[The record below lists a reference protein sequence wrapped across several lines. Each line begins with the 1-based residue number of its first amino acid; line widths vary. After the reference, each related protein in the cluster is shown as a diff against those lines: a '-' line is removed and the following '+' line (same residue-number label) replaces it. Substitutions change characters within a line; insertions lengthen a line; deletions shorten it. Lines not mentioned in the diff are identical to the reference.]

1 MPPTML
7 FGWNAK
13 LTFSSEENMKRLV
26 WFVVFGLCLS
36 WFGLRVA
43 NARPEKEIEAVLV
56 IPTGLAAVPGDTLM
70 VPVFITTFQPLVAAK
85 LTIEFDNKDF
95 KFLNAITGPDGAG
108 YAIDFQVS
116 LPGKIIAAGAND
128 NVAINVSSAGFNFLY
143 GNDLNVLF
151 LAFKVVGTAGGASPF
166 AFNPDTTETELTTN
180 VATKLNGGSLEFVN
194 GNGTITSVAALSI
207 PGGFS
212 IAKAETLVV
221 PVRLS
226 SVKRIGLAQIAL
238 EYDNSD
244 LKFLGAQT
252 GVDATGFSIF
262 VETAPGFTA
271 TAPGVNQ
278 NVLITL
284 YSGAAAIIGSD
295 KTVAT
300 LSFQALGEV
309 GGNSP
314 LAFDRRLQH
323 TVLST
328 TDLVDLTGADLTF
341 RNGDAT
347 ILPPLVKL
355 SGNVV
360 YRNTNTRVSGAVITV
375 SGVSATTN
383 TNGVYLSRRVSQS
396 TYTLRASKT
405 GDLRGAIQA
414 SDALMILRATSFV
427 DSLQSE
433 QSLAADVTRDGHVT
447 VSDALAVL
455 RFLAGQT
462 TGIGHVGEWI
472 FQPEFYT
479 LFVQSDTTRNFN
491 TFLLGE
497 VNGNWAPSGSLEKA
511 AALPVATIALGEW
524 REDGD
529 NLYLALQAGKE
540 GRVFTALASLA
551 LPADLGKAVRFV
563 PSRPEVVAVTNEVT
577 KQDWRLALISVA
589 GFAPEEKIGEL
600 VVPRIVA
607 NGRRNWQLKS
617 AEVNDWPQ
625 KVTVPDDDQTLPTE
639 YVLSQNYPNPFNP
652 TTWITFGIPARVGEV
667 AVRLDIFTIDG
678 RLVRSLVDNK
688 LSPGTHRVQWDSR
701 DNLGAAV
708 PTGIYFYRIRAGE
721 FTASRKL
728 ALVK

>member
-1 MPPTML
+1 
-7 FGWNAK
+7 
-13 LTFSSEENMKRLV
+13 MKRFV
-26 WFVVFGLCLS
+26 WFVVFVLCLP
-36 WFGLRVA
+36 WLGLRTA
-43 NARPEKEIEAVLV
+43 NASPEKEIMAVLA
-56 IPTGLAAVPGDTLM
+56 IPAGLAASPGDTLM

-108 YAIDFQVS
+108 FAIDFQTS
-116 LPGKIIAAGAND
+116 LPAKIITTGAND
-128 NVAINVSSAGFNFLY
+128 HVAINVSSEGFNSLY
-143 GNDLNVLF
+143 GSDLNVLF
-151 LAFKVVGTAGGASPF
+151 LAFKVVGTAGGVSPF
-166 AFNPDTTETELTTN
+166 AFNPDTTETELTTD
-180 VATKLNGGSLEFVN
+180 AAMKLNGGSLEFVN
-194 GNGTITSVAALSI
+194 GSGTITNVAALSI

-226 SVKRIGLAQIAL
+226 SVKPIGLAQIAL
-238 EYDNSD
+238 EYDKSD

-252 GVDATGFSIF
+252 GTDAAGFSIL
-262 VETAPGFTA
+262 VETSPSFAP

-284 YSGAAAIIGSD
+284 YSGATAIIGSD

-314 LAFDRRLQH
+314 LAFDRRPQH
-323 TVLST
+323 TALST
-328 TDLVDLTGADLTF
+328 TDLVDLTGTDLAF

-375 SGVSATTN
+375 SGANATTN

-405 GDLRGAIQA
+405 GDLRGAIQG
-414 SDALMILRATSFV
+414 SDVLMILRATSLV
-427 DSLQSE
+427 DSLQGE
-433 QSLAADVTRDGHVT
+433 QNFAADVTRDGRVT

-491 TFLLGE
+491 TFLLGD
-497 VNGNWAPSGSLEKA
+497 VNGNWASNGSLAKST
-511 AALPVATIALGEW
+511 ALPFATIALDEW

-529 NLYLALQAGKE
+529 NFYLTLRAGKE

-551 LPADLGKAVRFV
+551 LPADLGKALRFA
-563 PSRPEVVAVTNEVT
+563 PSRSDVVAVTNDAA
-577 KQDWRLALISVA
+577 KQDWRLALASVT

-600 VVPRIVA
+600 IVPRVVA
-607 NGRRNWQLKS
+607 NGRRNWRLKS

-625 KVTVPDDDQTLPTE
+625 KIATADDDNTIPTE

-652 TTWITFGIPARVGEV
+652 TTWITFGIPAHVGEV
-667 AVRLDIFTIDG
+667 DVRLDIFTIDG
-678 RLVRSLVDNK
+678 RLVRSLVQNK
-688 LSPGTHRVQWDSR
+688 LLPGTHRVQWDSR

-708 PTGIYFYRIRAGE
+708 PTGVYFYRIRAGE

>member
-1 MPPTML
+1 
-7 FGWNAK
+7 
-13 LTFSSEENMKRLV
+13 MKRFV
-26 WFVVFGLCLS
+26 WLVVFVLCLP
-36 WFGLRVA
+36 WFGPRAAKA
-43 NARPEKEIEAVLV
+43 NPEKEIVAVLA
-56 IPTGLAAVPGDTLM
+56 IPAGLAASPGDTLM
-70 VPVFITTFQPLVAAK
+70 VPVFITTFQPVVAAK

-108 YAIDFQVS
+108 FAIDFQAS
-116 LPGKIIAAGAND
+116 LPTKIITTGAND
-128 NVAINVSSAGFNFLY
+128 NVAINVSSDGFNFLY
-143 GNDLNVLF
+143 GSDLNVLF
-151 LAFKVVGTAGGASPF
+151 LAFKVVGTAGGVSPF
-166 AFNPDTTETELTTN
+166 AFNSDTTETELTTD
-180 VATKLNGGSLEFVN
+180 AAMKLNGGSLEFVN
-194 GNGTITSVAALSI
+194 GNGTITNVAALSI

-226 SVKRIGLAQIAL
+226 SVKPIGLAQIAL
-238 EYDNSD
+238 EYDRSD

-252 GVDATGFSIF
+252 GADAAGFSIL
-262 VETAPGFTA
+262 VETAPSFTP

-278 NVLITL
+278 NVLIAL
-284 YSGAAAIIGSD
+284 YSDAAAIIGSD
-295 KTVAT
+295 KTVVT
-300 LSFQALGEV
+300 LSFQALGEI

-314 LAFDRRLQH
+314 LAFDRRPQH
-323 TVLST
+323 TALST
-328 TDLVDLTGADLTF
+328 TDLVDLTGPDIAF

-355 SGNVV
+355 SGKVI

-375 SGVSATTN
+375 SGAEATTN
-383 TNGVYLSRRVSQS
+383 TNGVYLSRRVSQN

-405 GDLRGAIQA
+405 GDRRGAIQG

-427 DSLQSE
+427 DSLRGDE
-433 QSLAADVTRDGHVT
+433 NLAADVTRDGRVS

-455 RFLAGQT
+455 RFFAGQT

-497 VNGNWAPSGSLEKA
+497 VNGNWPASGSLEKS
-511 AALPVATIALGEW
+511 AALPFATLALGEW
-524 REDGD
+524 REDGE
-529 NLYLALQAGKE
+529 NFYLPIRAGKE
-540 GRVFTALASLA
+540 GRVFTALANFA
-551 LPADLGKAVRFV
+551 LPENFGKQLRFM
-563 PSRPEVVAVTNEVT
+563 PSRPDVIAVTNDAAKE
-577 KQDWRLALISVA
+577 DWRFALASVA
-589 GFAPEEKIGEL
+589 GFGPEEKIGEL
-600 VVPRIVA
+600 VLPRAAA
-607 NGRRNWQLKS
+607 NDRPNLQLKS

-625 KVTVPDDDQTLPTE
+625 KISGGEALETTPTD

-652 TTWITFGIPARVGEV
+652 TTWITFGIPTRAGEV
-667 AVRLDIFTIDG
+667 EVRLEIFTIDG
-678 RLVRSLVDNK
+678 RLVRSLVQNK

-708 PTGIYFYRIRAGE
+708 PTGVYFYRIRAGE